1 MHARGLCY
9 RDISFGNVFFDPG
22 NGNVLICDNDNVGID
37 NGTGRVLGTPYFMAP
52 EVVRDTTY
60 RTLPNTDTDRHSL
73 AVLLFYALFLGHPL
87 EGARTDSGMR
97 DAQWLMT
104 HFGTDPLFCMHPT
117 RSDNRPA
124 QIVQQYWKIYP
135 QFVRDLF
142 VQAFVEGLDQPGAR
156 VTEGQWIK
164 ALDRLRDGMLACPA
178 CGTTNFWAP
187 GAESVTC
194 WQDGTEFR
202 PPYLLDL
209 GRRTI
214 AVGPQSTI
222 RSDHLTSGI
231 DQPTVLARVRQHP
244 EAKDR
249 WGLHNASDFSWPV
262 AYPGGQSFLLQP
274 DRTIEP
280 GRGCEDPD
288 PKSHR
293 AGAAPVRPGTR
304 SARMT
309 PMSLVVEVDGRVL
322 RLDGKSSYR
331 IGRAIE
337 ADVVLTAGSVSRQH
351 AEIRRSGD
359 GWVLVDAG
367 SQFGTFADGQQISE
381 QPITRRT
388 AVRCGPPAP
397 GAEPGRRPRGP
408 VRRPAVLQRHRGSR
422 LRAGAARPGA
432 SGSRPAARRPARAAC
447 RRRPRARD
455 PRVRPACRRRS
466 PATTPPRSSR
476 PLRRPA
482 RPVSAARR
490 LRAPGPTCC
499 WSRRAGSTASATR
512 PRSPWGVVATARW

>member
-1 MHARGLCY
+1 MVLAEGVEVDLGPLGRAWVTSLLGQGGQGYVFEVRRDSGEPLALKWYKPESATAQQYDEMQQLVEIGSPHGRFLWPLSMARVATEPSFGYVMHLRHPRFLELSFLLLNADRDGNPLDVSFASIIELCRQLSYSFLRLHARGLCY

-274 DRTIEP
+274 DRTIELV
-280 GRGCEDPD
+280 E
-288 PKSHR
+288 
-293 AGAAPVRPGTR
+293 GAKIQIRNSTVQVRRP
-304 SARMT
+304 
-309 PMSLVVEVDGRVL
+309 
-322 RLDGKSSYR
+322 
-331 IGRAIE
+331 
-337 ADVVLTAGSVSRQH
+337 SV
-351 AEIRRSGD
+351 
-359 GWVLVDAG
+359 
-367 SQFGTFADGQQISE
+367 
-381 QPITRRT
+381 
-388 AVRCGPPAP
+388 PAP
-397 GAEPGRRPRGP
+397 GPQG
-408 VRRPAVLQRHRGSR
+408 
-422 LRAGAARPGA
+422 
-432 SGSRPAARRPARAAC
+432 
-447 RRRPRARD
+447 
-455 PRVRPACRRRS
+455 
-466 PATTPPRSSR
+466 
-476 PLRRPA
+476 
-482 RPVSAARR
+482 
-490 LRAPGPTCC
+490 
-499 WSRRAGSTASATR
+499 
-512 PRSPWGVVATARW
+512 

>member
-1 MHARGLCY
+1 MVLAEGVEVDLGPLGRAWVTSLLGQGGQGYVFEVRRDSGEPLALKWYKPESATAVQYDEMQQLVEIGSPHGRFLWPLSMARVATEPSFGYVMHLRHQRFLELSFLLLNADRDGRPLDVSFSSIIELCRQLSYSFLRLHARGLCY

-22 NGNVLICDNDNVGID
+22 NGDVLICDNDNVGID

-87 EGARTDSGMR
+87 EGARTDTGMR
-97 DAQWLMT
+97 DAQWLMR

-124 QIVQQYWKIYP
+124 QIVQQYWRIYP
-135 QFVRDLF
+135 QFLRDLF
-142 VQAFVEGLDQPGAR
+142 VQAFVDGLDHPGAR

-202 PPYLLDL
+202 PPYLLDM

-222 RSDHLTSGI
+222 RTDHLTSGI
-231 DQPTVLARVRQHP
+231 DQPAVLARVRQHP

-262 AYPGGQSFLLQP
+262 AYPGGQSFLLEP
-274 DRTIEP
+274 DRTIELV
-280 GRGCEDPD
+280 E
-288 PKSHR
+288 
-293 AGAAPVRPGTR
+293 GAKIQIRNSTVQVRRP
-304 SARMT
+304 SA
-309 PMSLVVEVDGRVL
+309 
-322 RLDGKSSYR
+322 
-331 IGRAIE
+331 
-337 ADVVLTAGSVSRQH
+337 
-351 AEIRRSGD
+351 
-359 GWVLVDAG
+359 
-367 SQFGTFADGQQISE
+367 
-381 QPITRRT
+381 
-388 AVRCGPPAP
+388 PAP
-397 GAEPGRRPRGP
+397 GPQG
-408 VRRPAVLQRHRGSR
+408 
-422 LRAGAARPGA
+422 
-432 SGSRPAARRPARAAC
+432 
-447 RRRPRARD
+447 
-455 PRVRPACRRRS
+455 
-466 PATTPPRSSR
+466 
-476 PLRRPA
+476 
-482 RPVSAARR
+482 
-490 LRAPGPTCC
+490 
-499 WSRRAGSTASATR
+499 
-512 PRSPWGVVATARW
+512 

>member
-1 MHARGLCY
+1 MVLAEGVEVDLGPLGRAWVTSLLGQGGQGYVFEVRRDSGEPLALKWYKPESATAVQYDEMQQLVEIGSPHGRFLWPLSMARVATEPSFGYVMHLRHPRFLELSFLLLNADRDGNPLDVSFASIIELCRQLSYSFLRLHARGLCY

-87 EGARTDSGMR
+87 EGARTDTGMR
-97 DAQWLMT
+97 DAQWLMR

-142 VQAFVEGLDQPGAR
+142 VQAFVDGLDQSGAR

-164 ALDRLRDGMLACPA
+164 ALDRLRDGMLACPS

-202 PPYLLDL
+202 PPYLLEM

-222 RSDHLTSGI
+222 RSDHLTSGV
-231 DQPTVLARVRQHP
+231 DQPAVLARVRQHP

-262 AYPGGQSFLLQP
+262 AYPGGQSFLLEP
-274 DRTIEP
+274 DRTIELV
-280 GRGCEDPD
+280 E
-288 PKSHR
+288 
-293 AGAAPVRPGTR
+293 GA
-304 SARMT
+304 
-309 PMSLVVEVDGRVL
+309 
-322 RLDGKSSYR
+322 K
-331 IGRAIE
+331 I
-337 ADVVLTAGSVSRQH
+337 Q
-351 AEIRRSGD
+351 IRNST
-359 GWVLVDAG
+359 V
-367 SQFGTFADGQQISE
+367 Q
-381 QPITRRT
+381 
-388 AVRCGPPAP
+388 
-397 GAEPGRRPRGP
+397 
-408 VRRPAVLQRHRGSR
+408 VRRPAV
-422 LRAGAARPGA
+422 P
-432 SGSRPAARRPARAAC
+432 
-447 RRRPRARD
+447 
-455 PRVRPACRRRS
+455 
-466 PATTPPRSSR
+466 
-476 PLRRPA
+476 
-482 RPVSAARR
+482 
-490 LRAPGPTCC
+490 APGPQ
-499 WSRRAGSTASATR
+499 G
-512 PRSPWGVVATARW
+512 